1 MASRSLRSFGALFAR
16 YRAHLIAYGAITTVV
31 LSLPLSLSSAGTAAA
46 SAHEPAVVALSVA
59 ASFPQSAAERAQAV
73 SRSLPAEGRSNGTI
87 VPAVPAST
95 SVAPDV
101 PPILQYK
108 LGPSDKLE
116 TLANYF
122 KVSAE
127 AIAYSNGISDPSLE
141 NQEGR
146 TIMIP
151 PGEGALYTVQ
161 DQDTPQSVAERF
173 KVDLRTIMDWNR
185 LYFEPEHFAPGQLI
199 FVPGATVPGLVWVA
213 VDKSAQAPQV
223 NKGNVAAPSPNG
235 RLAWP
240 VGGYITQYFWALHS
254 GLDLAA
260 PYGTGIGASDAGT
273 VIYAGWVA
281 VGGLSVRIKH
291 SDGFETGY
299 YHMGAVFVAVGQ
311 QVERAQ
317 IIGTVGMTG
326 VTTGPHVHWE
336 MKLNGQFVNPL
347 NY

>member
-1 MASRSLRSFGALFAR
+1 LAR
-16 YRAHLIAYGAITTVV
+16 YRAHLIAYSAITSVV
-31 LSLPLSLSSAGTAAA
+31 LALPMSLGPGGALAA
-46 SAHEPAVVALSVA
+46 SSREPFAATLSVA
-59 ASFPQSAAERAQAV
+59 AFPETDRARAV
-73 SRSLPAEGRSNGTI
+73 SRSLPAEGRTSGTI

-95 SVAPDV
+95 SVTPDV
-101 PPILQYK
+101 PPIVQYR
-108 LGPSDKLE
+108 LGASDKLE

-122 KVSAE
+122 HVTAE
-127 AIAYSNGISDPSLE
+127 SIAFSNGISDPSLE

-151 PGEGALYTVQ
+151 PAEGALYTVQ
-161 DQDTPQSVAERF
+161 DADTPQSLAERF
-173 KVDLRTIMDWNR
+173 KVDVKAIMDWNR

-213 VDKSAQAPQV
+213 ADKSAQAPQV
-223 NKGNVAAPSPNG
+223 GRGNVPEPSLSG

-254 GLDLAA
+254 GVDLAA
-260 PYGTGIGASDAGT
+260 AYGTGVGASDEGT
-273 VIYAGWVA
+273 VVYAGWVA

-291 SDGFETGY
+291 ADGLETGY
-299 YHMGAVFVAVGQ
+299 YHMGAVFVAMGQ
-311 QVERAQ
+311 KVERGQ
-317 IIGTVGMTG
+317 VIGTVGMTG

-336 MKLNGQFVNPL
+336 AKLNGRLVNPL